1 MSQHDLSSPM
11 SSTDLFHVGD
21 GPSFESLAEEN
32 GQVTWSARAVME
44 AMGYESFQSFEQI
57 INKATTVCL
66 SLKLSVMDNFAQTS
80 VVLNGREVRDYRLS
94 RFACYLVAMNGNVNK
109 PQVARAQ
116 AYFAALAEAFEHYVR
131 EAEHVERVQVRA
143 EITDHE
149 RSVSSAAKGVGVKD
163 FARFQNAGY
172 LGLYNLPIWKVRE
185 LKRVPRNRSP
195 LDFMGKTELAA
206 NLFRITQ
213 TEEALKRGNVRGQA
227 QAEDVAKKAGKI
239 VRNTM
244 EQISGTRPEAL
255 PPSQD
260 IVVVQKKL
268 KGSAREFKKLDAPKP
283 VPARR
288 SRKG

>member
-1 MSQHDLSSPM
+1 MSTHDLSRPM
-11 SSTDLFHVGD
+11 SSADLFHVGD
-21 GPSFESLAEEN
+21 GPNFESLAHEN
-32 GQVTWSARAVME
+32 GAVSWSARALMG
-44 AMGYESFQSFEQI
+44 ALGYESFQSFEQV
-57 INKATTVCL
+57 INKATTVCMG
-66 SLKLSVMDNFAQTS
+66 LKLPVIENFVQTS
-80 VVLNGREVRDYRLS
+80 VEVNGRPARDYRLS

-131 EAEHVERVQVRA
+131 EAEHVERVQVRS
-143 EITDHE
+143 EIADHE
-149 RSVSSAAKGVGVKD
+149 RGVSAAAKGAGVSD

-185 LKRVPRNRSP
+185 LKRVPRDRSP

-227 QAEDVAKKAGKI
+227 QAEDVATKAGKI
-239 VRNTM
+239 VRDTM
-244 EQISGTRPEAL
+244 EKISGTRPESL

-260 IVVVQKKL
+260 IREVQKKL
-268 KGSAREFKKLDAPKP
+268 KGSAREFRKLDGPKLA
-283 VPARR
+283 ARKR
-288 SRKG
+288 PRKD